1 MLCITFVDL
10 IWHMAE
16 EQGLLVKV
24 NLTIT
29 SAALQ
34 RLGRVYMLDSYRD
47 LLAHAQLPDA
57 P

>member
-1 MLCITFVDL
+1 MLGINFEDL

-34 RLGRVYMLDSYRD
+34 RLGRVYLLGCYRD
-47 LLAHAQLPDA
+47 PLAPAQLPDA